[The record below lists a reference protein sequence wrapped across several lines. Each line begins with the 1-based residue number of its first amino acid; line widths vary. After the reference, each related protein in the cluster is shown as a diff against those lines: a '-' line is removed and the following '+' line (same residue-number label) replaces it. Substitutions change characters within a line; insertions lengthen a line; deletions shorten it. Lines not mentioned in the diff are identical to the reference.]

1 MDLKEILEK
10 AGVKNVDQILA
21 DMEANK
27 IFTASEE
34 NMDLRY
40 GKLKEQFDG
49 KDKELVEA
57 QKLIAEL
64 KKAGAGNEDLQ
75 KKITEYETKV
85 TDLQKQLEAS
95 KLESAIKVALLE
107 AKATDV
113 DYLMFKL
120 GKDGLSVGE
129 DGKVKGLDS
138 KLEELKKQFPNQFD
152 SGHPPKVK
160 ENRLPDDDKTP
171 PAITKEQFD
180 KMGYQDRL
188 KLMNDNPDEYRKL
201 AGKGE

>member
-10 AGVKNVDQILA
+10 AGVKSVDQILA
-21 DMEANK
+21 DMRENK

-64 KKAGAGNEDLQ
+64 KKAGAGTEDLQ

-152 SGHPPKVK
+152 GGHPPKVK

-171 PAITKEQFD
+171 QAITKEQFD

>member
-10 AGVKNVDQILA
+10 AGVKNADQILA

-27 IFTASEE
+27 IFTASED

-152 SGHPPKVK
+152 GGHPPKVK

-171 PAITKEQFD
+171 PATTQEQFD